1 MKIRGKKY
9 KLSDISLIAFVIILF
24 IWTVDL
30 EPDKELEIYQQELV
44 AKESWLISQLNDIA
58 NFINFNNSEYDY
70 INREVWFTAWYVS
83 PEFDKNKLLHLHS
96 FLLKEGWIDM
106 TDKIDKNDYIA
117 KTSSRSDKTAKRV
130 RILCKDKATIF
141 MYMTDMQND
150 YLIDLFKARTLVE
163 LKYDYSLPCYDL
175 NIKKH
180 DNSIAIEL
188 DN

>member
-1 MKIRGKKY
+1 MKIRGKEY

-30 EPDKELEIYQQELV
+30 EPNKELEIYQQELV
-44 AKESWLISQLNDIA
+44 EKEGWLISELDNIA
-58 NFINFNNSEYDY
+58 EFMDFNVSDHRHS
-70 INREVWFTAWYVS
+70 NRDVWYTSRYVS
-83 PEFDKNKLLHLHS
+83 PEFKKSKLLLLHS
-96 FLLKEGWIDM
+96 FLLKEGWTDL

-163 LKYDYSLPCYDL
+163 LKYDYNLPCYNL
-175 NIKKH
+175 GQ
-180 DNSIAIEL
+180 
-188 DN
+188 